1 MYAVTGASGQLGRLV
16 IDALIQKV
24 APGAVV
30 ALVRDPAKAAD
41 AAGKGVQVRRFDYSR
56 PDTLAPALAGV
67 ERLLLIS
74 SSEVG
79 QRAAQHQAV
88 IDAAKAAGVKFI
100 AYTSILHADTNPLD
114 LAVEHR
120 ATEEALKASGIP
132 HAVLRNGWYTENFT
146 AGAAPAIAHGVLL
159 GSAGSGRTSAAA
171 RADYAAAAVAVLAGT
186 SVATQV
192 YELAGDEAFTQDE
205 LAAALAEFSGKPV
218 VYRDL
223 PEAEY
228 GAALEQAGLP
238 GPFAHILA
246 DSSAKTAGGALFD
259 DSHALSRLI
268 GRPTTPWRQTVKEAV
283 GA

>member
-41 AAGKGVQVRRFDYSR
+41 AAGKGAQVRRFDYSR

-259 DSHALSRLI
+259 DSHVLSRLI

>member
-1 MYAVTGASGQLGRLV
+1 MSMTGLKLGV
-16 IDALIQKV
+16 
-24 APGAVV
+24 
-30 ALVRDPAKAAD
+30 
-41 AAGKGVQVRRFDYSR
+41 S
-56 PDTLAPALAGV
+56 ALALALSLGMASAAEVNSIAVLTPEQGTDFGWNQQGV
-67 ERLLLIS
+67 
-74 SSEVG
+74 
-79 QRAAQHQAV
+79 
-88 IDAAKAAGVKFI
+88 DAAKAAGVKFI

-259 DSHALSRLI
+259 DSHVLSRLI

>member
-79 QRAAQHQAV
+79 QRAAQHQSV
-88 IDAAKAAGVKFI
+88 IDAAKVAGVKFI